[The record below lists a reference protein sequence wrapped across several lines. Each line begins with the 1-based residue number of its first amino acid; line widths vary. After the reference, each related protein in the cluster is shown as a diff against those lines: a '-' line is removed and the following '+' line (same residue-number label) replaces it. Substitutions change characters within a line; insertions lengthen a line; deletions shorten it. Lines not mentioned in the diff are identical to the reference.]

1 MLKKL
6 LFILLSLF
14 LIQQSYNLLS
24 KVEGF
29 GNLSLAMNIFMA
41 WVINMFIT
49 GIFAFA
55 GFALPTQ
62 KLLPNSYYKVS
73 HPKRFKR
80 LFKNLK
86 VEWFRKFLLAT
97 VWRSKVQQAKHF
109 DGKQSGINNL
119 EVQSKKSE
127 FGQLFPFII
136 LNFVGIYLIFKGLA
150 ALGVAVLVFNVLG
163 NFYPIVLQRHHRMRI
178 DVLKG
183 RMNTRKN

>member
-1 MLKKL
+1 MPKKL
-6 LFILLSLF
+6 LLILLSLF
-14 LIQQSYNLLS
+14 LIQQSFKLLS
-24 KVEGF
+24 NVEVF
-29 GNLSLAMNIFMA
+29 GNLSWVMIIFMA

-62 KLLPNSYYKVS
+62 NLLPNSYYKVNQ
-73 HPKRFKR
+73 PMRFKR
-80 LFKNLK
+80 LFKTLK

-97 VWRSKVQQAKHF
+97 VWRSKAQQAKHF
-109 DGKQSGINNL
+109 DGTLSGINNL

-127 FGQLFPFII
+127 FGHLFPLII
-136 LNFVGIYLIFKGLA
+136 LNFVGIYLIIKGLV

-178 DVLKG
+178 DVLRG